1 MKTLLKKITVLYNLP
16 SGNNLD
22 DLDTQKSA
30 LEVAEGLKQAGYVTN
45 LLGITTGEISKVKN
59 IKADLVFNL
68 VEWAGRDY
76 VLGVEVIKNL
86 EAAALPYTGSN
97 AKGYELSCNKVLMKK
112 QLDIVAIPTPKWQ
125 IIDNLKPTLPAGGFK
140 IENLEFP
147 MIVKPTLEHS
157 AIGISQASVCINELQ
172 LKEQVKKLLDIYNQP
187 ILVEQ
192 YLEGDEAQVT
202 VLEKHGKPWV
212 LPPAVFRYQTKP
224 GYWPINTYEAKW
236 DDTHWEG
243 QMSAWTEDV
252 DPKLIIEMQDL
263 AKKCYLHLAG
273 RSYPRIDMRI
283 NNDRVY
289 VLEVNNNPGIDFDP
303 ESGITVSAK
312 KAELDWSGLLTNIVQ
327 EAYDPIIV

>member
-125 IIDNLKPTLPAGGFK
+125 IIDNLKPTLPAGG
-140 IENLEFP
+140 
-147 MIVKPTLEHS
+147 
-157 AIGISQASVCINELQ
+157 SQ
-172 LKEQVKKLLDIYNQP
+172 
-187 ILVEQ
+187 LV
-192 YLEGDEAQVT
+192 
-202 VLEKHGKPWV
+202 
-212 LPPAVFRYQTKP
+212 
-224 GYWPINTYEAKW
+224 
-236 DDTHWEG
+236 
-243 QMSAWTEDV
+243 
-252 DPKLIIEMQDL
+252 
-263 AKKCYLHLAG
+263 
-273 RSYPRIDMRI
+273 
-283 NNDRVY
+283 
-289 VLEVNNNPGIDFDP
+289 
-303 ESGITVSAK
+303 
-312 KAELDWSGLLTNIVQ
+312 
-327 EAYDPIIV
+327 